1 MKLISFSER
10 ILQRFSRDMNV
21 IYRLL
26 LKNFATWQMYTA
38 LLGTVLLILFASPAT
53 IPPLMLIIVVVYFL
67 VSAFVGVIRDI
78 RRLETNGK
86 FKNV

>member
-1 MKLISFSER
+1 
-10 ILQRFSRDMNV
+10 
-21 IYRLL
+21 
-26 LKNFATWQMYTA
+26 MYTA

-67 VSAFVGVIRDI
+67 VSAFEGVIRDI